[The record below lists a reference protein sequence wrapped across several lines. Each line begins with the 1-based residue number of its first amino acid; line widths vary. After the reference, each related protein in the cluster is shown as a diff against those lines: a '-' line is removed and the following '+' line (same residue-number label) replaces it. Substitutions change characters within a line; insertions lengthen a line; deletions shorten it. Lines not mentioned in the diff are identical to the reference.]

1 MSYLTVFLCVSLQE
15 LGRSQHTFLNS
26 IHGISSDPPHADDA
40 ASEDMARE
48 CVDADYATHAA
59 AADFRDE
66 CVRDTERDIID
77 IQASSN
83 GHSETKRVMELGL
96 GLGPIS

>member
-1 MSYLTVFLCVSLQE
+1 
-15 LGRSQHTFLNS
+15 
-26 IHGISSDPPHADDA
+26 
-40 ASEDMARE
+40 MARE

-96 GLGPIS
+96 GLGPISWPQPESYNPSTTRIS